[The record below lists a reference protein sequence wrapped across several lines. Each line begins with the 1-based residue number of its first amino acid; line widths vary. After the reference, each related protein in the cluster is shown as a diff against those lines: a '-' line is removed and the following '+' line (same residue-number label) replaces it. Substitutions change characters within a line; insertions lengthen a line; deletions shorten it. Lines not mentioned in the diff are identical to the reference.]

1 MKAKTVVKITLEE
14 IKKQL
19 EQDKILES
27 WYYFVPIE
35 EVKKLVK
42 GEKYGIKK

>member
-1 MKAKTVVKITLEE
+1 MVLKRRNKIVKLTLEE

-27 WYYFVPIE
+27 WYYFVPSE
-35 EVKKLVK
+35 EVKKLK
-42 GEKYGIKK
+42 KEKI

>member
-1 MKAKTVVKITLEE
+1 MELKRRTRIVKLTLEE

-27 WYYFVPIE
+27 WYYFVSSE
-35 EVKKLVK
+35 NVKKLVK
-42 GEKYGIKK
+42 ENKK

>member
-1 MKAKTVVKITLEE
+1 MKAKTIVKITLKE

-42 GEKYGIKK
+42 ENNYEIKK